1 MPASIKRKRTFG
13 SVTVDHF
20 SPPPAAES
28 PKAVNIHLSFEE
40 ALKLH
45 LGLGQ
50 LLGHL
55 NGYNRS
61 TRAGRR
67 SGVNLCVYAHKQRI
81 TINEGWTRGK
91 AEHSTAAGT
100 DRFGGSTL
108 NDGLGG
114 PRKKNSQWI

>member
-1 MPASIKRKRTFG
+1 MPNPIKRKKTFG
-13 SVTVDHF
+13 SVTIDHF
-20 SPPPAAES
+20 SPQPAAES

-67 SGVNLCVYAHKQRI
+67 SAVNLCVYPHKQRI
-81 TINEGWTRGK
+81 TVDEGWTRSNRRGDIPDLRNQDLPAK
-91 AEHSTAAGT
+91 RE
-100 DRFGGSTL
+100 R
-108 NDGLGG
+108 
-114 PRKKNSQWI
+114 SQSW